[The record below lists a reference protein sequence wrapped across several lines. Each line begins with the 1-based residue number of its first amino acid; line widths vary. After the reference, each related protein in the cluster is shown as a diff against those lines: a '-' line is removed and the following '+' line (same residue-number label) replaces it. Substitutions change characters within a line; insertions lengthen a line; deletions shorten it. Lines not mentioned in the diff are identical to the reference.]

1 MAKRKKFS
9 KDLDS
14 VKESVEYHLKYTM
27 GKELSEISGRD
38 IFMAFSHAVRDRI
51 LDTMLETEEKYL
63 KEGSKRLYYL
73 SIEFLLG
80 RLLENNVYNTGL
92 YDIFAKISK
101 DMGINFEDLEEKEND
116 PALGNGGLGRLAAC
130 FLDSLATLDMAG
142 YGYGI
147 NYQFGLFKQR
157 ISNGYQ
163 VEVSDQWLW
172 EESPWLIKRPEE
184 ACVIPVYGRLV
195 HDTDI
200 AGNYNPLW
208 LDWKDIIG
216 VPYDIPVTGYGGKT
230 VNYLRLFSARASE
243 EFDMEIFNEGD
254 YFKAV
259 ERKMLTETVTKV
271 LYPSDSFEEGR
282 ELRFIQEYFLVA
294 CAIRDIMRKFKKE
307 HNDLNKFPEKIAIQ
321 MNDTHPSLTVAE
333 LMRMLVDE
341 NNLSWEKAWHITV
354 ETLGYT
360 NHTLLPEALER
371 WPVPLFE
378 KVLPRH
384 LQIIYEINHRFLQ
397 EAIKLRSDSG
407 DIISKISVIEESNP
421 KQVRMANLAIIGS
434 HSINGVSALH
444 SELIKTSL
452 VPEFY
457 HMFPERFNNKTN
469 GVTQR
474 RWLNQANP
482 LLSGLLHKTIGDRW
496 ITDLSRLKELEKY
509 REDKNFQE
517 EFMKVKKAN
526 KERPAK
532 IIKEN
537 TDFIVDPSSLF
548 YIQAKRMHEYKR
560 QLLNV
565 MHIVH
570 DYLSFIEDGVE
581 PAVPRTYIFAGKAAP
596 GYRAAKQIIKFINN
610 MGSVINT
617 DKRVKD
623 LIKVIFIPDYRVS
636 LAEKIIP
643 AADLSEQIS
652 TAGME
657 ASGTGNMKFALNGAL
672 TIGTLDGANIEIME
686 EVGSDNI
693 YIFGIKAEE
702 INHMKQNGSY
712 NPLDYYE
719 NPYIKRVMDAFAGN
733 IFCPDE
739 PSLFTWIY
747 ENILHRDTYFH
758 LADLSS
764 YIEAHKMAD
773 RDYMN
778 SSVWAG
784 KAILNVARTG
794 KFSSDRTILEYAKD
808 IWKL

>member
-1 MAKRKKFS
+1 
-9 KDLDS
+9 
-14 VKESVEYHLKYTM
+14 
-27 GKELSEISGRD
+27 
-38 IFMAFSHAVRDRI
+38 
-51 LDTMLETEEKYL
+51 
-63 KEGSKRLYYL
+63 
-73 SIEFLLG
+73 
-80 RLLENNVYNTGL
+80 
-92 YDIFAKISK
+92 
-101 DMGINFEDLEEKEND
+101 
-116 PALGNGGLGRLAAC
+116 
-130 FLDSLATLDMAG
+130 
-142 YGYGI
+142 
-147 NYQFGLFKQR
+147 
-157 ISNGYQ
+157 
-163 VEVSDQWLW
+163 
-172 EESPWLIKRPEE
+172 
-184 ACVIPVYGRLV
+184 
-195 HDTDI
+195 
-200 AGNYNPLW
+200 
-208 LDWKDIIG
+208 
-216 VPYDIPVTGYGGKT
+216 GGKT

-259 ERKMLTETVTKV
+259 ERKMLIETVTKV

-307 HNDLNKFPEKIAIQ
+307 HNDLNKFSEKIAIQ

-341 NNLSWEKAWHITV
+341 NNLPWEKAWHITV

-407 DIISKISVIEESNP
+407 DIIGKISVIEESNP

-469 GVTQR
+469 GITQR

-482 LLSGLLHKTIGDRW
+482 LLAGLLNKTIGDRW
-496 ITDLSRLKELEKY
+496 ITDLNHLKELEKY

-517 EFMKVKKAN
+517 EFMNVKKAN
-526 KERPAK
+526 KERLSK

-548 YIQAKRMHEYKR
+548 DIQAKRMHEYKR

-570 DYLSFIEDGVE
+570 DYLSLIEDGVE

-596 GYRAAKQIIKFINN
+596 GYRAAKQIIKLINN

-693 YIFGIKAEE
+693 YIFGLKAEE
-702 INHMKQNGSY
+702 INYMKQNGSY
-712 NPLDYYE
+712 NPFDYYE

-739 PSLFTWIY
+739 PYLFKWIY

-773 RDYMN
+773 RDYIN
-778 SSVWAG
+778 SSVWAV

-808 IWKL
+808 IWRL

>member
-51 LDTMLETEEKYL
+51 LDTMLETEEKYI

-92 YDIFAKISK
+92 YDIFAKISN
-101 DMGINFEDLEEKEND
+101 DMGVNFEDLEEKEND

-163 VEVSDQWLW
+163 IEVSDQWLW

-200 AGNYNPLW
+200 SGNYNPLW

-259 ERKMLTETVTKV
+259 ERKMLIETVTKV

-307 HNDLNKFPEKIAIQ
+307 HNDLNKFSEKIAIQ

-333 LMRMLVDE
+333 LMRILVDE
-341 NNLSWEKAWHITV
+341 NNLPWEKAWPITV

-360 NHTLLPEALER
+360 NHTLLPEALEK

-469 GVTQR
+469 GITQR

-482 LLSGLLHKTIGDRW
+482 LLAGLLNKTIGDRW

-509 REDKNFQE
+509 RGDKNFRE

-526 KERPAK
+526 KERLAK

-548 YIQAKRMHEYKR
+548 DIQAKRMHEYKR

-565 MHIVH
+565 MHIIH
-570 DYLSFIEDGVE
+570 EYLSLIEDGVE
-581 PAVPRTYIFAGKAAP
+581 PAVPRTYIFAGKSAP
-596 GYRAAKQIIKFINN
+596 GYRAAKQIIKLINN

-686 EVGSDNI
+686 EVGADNI
-693 YIFGIKAEE
+693 YIFGLKAEE
-702 INHMKQNGSY
+702 INYMKENGTY
-712 NPLDYYE
+712 NPWDYYG
-719 NPYIKRVMDAFAGN
+719 NPYIKRVVDAFAGN
-733 IFCPDE
+733 IFCPEE
-739 PSLFTWIY
+739 PYLFKWIY
-747 ENILHRDTYFH
+747 ENILHGDTYFH

-773 RDYMN
+773 RDYIN

-794 KFSSDRTILEYAKD
+794 KFSSDRTIVEYAKD